1 MNETKFSIMYLRS
14 CSKGNN
20 SVEYYEKRASDDVIR
35 KISKNDPRPLEEILN
50 RVVIVDVSSIVVV
63 EIGVFTLY
71 GPLEHRFQSFSLSTF
86 VCQVLLFVFWENV
99 SRSEAWHNI
108 SLIKEIETELSL
120 REKDDDVVRGCIL
133 EEPVALEIAR
143 SEPLVDN
150 TASMQVHM
158 DLTGLGLAR
167 VGIVQIPPFPRPA

>member
-1 MNETKFSIMYLRS
+1 MNENKFSIMYLRS
-14 CSKGNN
+14 CSEGNN

-50 RVVIVDVSSIVVV
+50 RVVIVDVPSIVVV

-86 VCQVLLFVFWENV
+86 VCQVVLFVFWKNV

-120 REKDDDVVRGCIL
+120 REKDDDVVCGCIL
-133 EEPVALEIAR
+133 EEPVALEKAR

-150 TASMQVHM
+150 SASM
-158 DLTGLGLAR
+158 
-167 VGIVQIPPFPRPA
+167 